1 MRPIVGGRRAEQV
14 VPTQFELRGTIE
26 FPEDD
31 EMREALNVGEPRL
44 KLGQDLEHT
53 IGLVFSAKSLGNFAY
68 VIVRTT
74 HKSYWARGEHE
85 GASLHSHTNA
95 VARIRSSETIYAL
108 APSQVAV
115 GDIILNM
122 TQEARELLQ
131 KALALPENE
140 RAELAGNLI
149 SSLDATVDQDVD
161 AAWQQEVVR
170 RLHEV
175 QSGKVETG
183 SWEEVQ
189 QKGRTLL

>member
-1 MRPIVGGRRAEQV
+1 MLLRQEFSWPRGPR
-14 VPTQFELRGTIE
+14 ELC
-26 FPEDD
+26 
-31 EMREALNVGEPRL
+31 
-44 KLGQDLEHT
+44 
-53 IGLVFSAKSLGNFAY
+53 AK
-68 VIVRTT
+68 
-74 HKSYWARGEHE
+74 
-85 GASLHSHTNA
+85 
-95 VARIRSSETIYAL
+95 
-108 APSQVAV
+108 QVAS

-175 QSGKVETG
+175 QSGKVETV

-189 QKGRTLL
+189 QKGRTLLHGK